1 MQIRQARHHLTELR
15 AMTGRVTDRFPGRW
29 LGIVEASMD
38 TVTAVHTRRSI
49 RDYEKRAVPREIIAE
64 ILWDAAQAPTTPVSG
79 PFLFHV
85 IEGVARIA
93 GLGERAKQ
101 YAREHRPDAVAY
113 SWTDRSDFKVFLDA
127 PVVIVISGHA
137 DNSQSIQDCNR
148 AGQNLMLS
156 AHARGLGSCWVGA
169 PMLWLRSPETRKE
182 LGIAKAFEPF
192 AAFTL
197 GYAASVPPSRSRERP
212 EIVWP

>member
-1 MQIRQARHHLTELR
+1 
-15 AMTGRVTDRFPGRW
+15 
-29 LGIVEASMD
+29 MD
-38 TVTAVHTRRSI
+38 TVTAIHTRRSI
-49 RDYEKRAVPREIIAE
+49 RDYEKRAVEREIIAD

-93 GLGERAKQ
+93 ELGERAKQ
-101 YAREHRPDAVAY
+101 YARDHRSDAAGA
-113 SWTDRSDFKVFLDA
+113 SWADRPDFKVFLDA
-127 PVVIVISGHA
+127 PVAIVVSGHA

-169 PMLWLRSPETRKE
+169 PMPWLRSLEAREE
-182 LGIAKAFEPF
+182 LGIAETFRPF

-197 GYAASVPPSRSRERP
+197 GYAAAVPPSRSRERP
-212 EIVWP
+212 EIVWA

>member
-1 MQIRQARHHLTELR
+1 
-15 AMTGRVTDRFPGRW
+15 
-29 LGIVEASMD
+29 MD
-38 TVTAVHTRRSI
+38 TVTAIHTRRSI
-49 RDYEKRAVPREIIAE
+49 RDYEKRAVEREMIAD

-93 GLGERAKQ
+93 ALGERAKQ
-101 YAREHRPDAVAY
+101 YAREHRPDAAGY
-113 SWTDRSDFKVFLDA
+113 AWADRPDFKVFLDA
-127 PVVIVISGHA
+127 PVVIVISGHT

-156 AHARGLGSCWVGA
+156 AHARALGSCWVGA
-169 PMLWLRSPETRKE
+169 PMLWLRRPETRKE
-182 LGIAKAFEPF
+182 LGIAEAFQPF

-197 GYAASVPPSRSRERP
+197 GYAASVPPSHSRDRP
-212 EIVWP
+212 QIVWA

>member
-1 MQIRQARHHLTELR
+1 MN
-15 AMTGRVTDRFPGRW
+15 
-29 LGIVEASMD
+29 
-38 TVTAVHTRRSI
+38 TVTAIHTRRSI
-49 RDYEKRAVPREIIAE
+49 RDYEERAVEREIIAD
-64 ILWDAAQAPTTPVSG
+64 ILWDPAQAPTTPVSG

-93 GLGERAKQ
+93 ELGERAKQ
-101 YAREHRPDAVAY
+101 YARERRSGASGNTWIDRP
-113 SWTDRSDFKVFLDA
+113 DFKVFLDA
-127 PVVIVISGHA
+127 PVVVVISGHA

-169 PMLWLRSPETRKE
+169 PMPWLRSPDTRKE
-182 LGIAKAFEPF
+182 LGIAEAFAPF
-192 AAFTL
+192 AALTL

-212 EIVWP
+212 QIVWV

>member
-1 MQIRQARHHLTELR
+1 
-15 AMTGRVTDRFPGRW
+15 
-29 LGIVEASMD
+29 MD
-38 TVTAVHTRRSI
+38 TVTAIHTRRSI
-49 RDYEKRAVPREIIAE
+49 RDYEKRVVEREMIVD

-93 GLGERAKQ
+93 DLGARAKQ
-101 YAREHRPDAVAY
+101 YAREHRADAAGY
-113 SWTDRSDFKVFLDA
+113 AWADRPDFKVFLDA

-169 PMLWLRSPETRKE
+169 PMPWLRSPQTRSE
-182 LGIAKAFEPF
+182 LGIAEAFEPF
-192 AAFTL
+192 ATFTL

-212 EIVWP
+212 EIVWA

>member
-1 MQIRQARHHLTELR
+1 
-15 AMTGRVTDRFPGRW
+15 
-29 LGIVEASMD
+29 MD
-38 TVTAVHTRRSI
+38 TVTAIRTRRSI
-49 RDYEKRAVPREIIAE
+49 RDYENRTVKREIIAD

-93 GLGERAKQ
+93 DLGEHAKQ
-101 YAREHRPDAVAY
+101 YAREHRPDSVGY
-113 SWTDRSDFKVFLDA
+113 SWAEGSDFKVFLDA

-169 PMLWLRSPETRKE
+169 PCCGCATRRRGRNLVSPKPSSPSRPLRS
-182 LGIAKAFEPF
+182 AM
-192 AAFTL
+192 
-197 GYAASVPPSRSRERP
+197 PPRCRHCARVNGRRSCGFDVRHKREQHKSR
-212 EIVWP
+212 

>member
-1 MQIRQARHHLTELR
+1 
-15 AMTGRVTDRFPGRW
+15 
-29 LGIVEASMD
+29 MD
-38 TVTAVHTRRSI
+38 AITAIHSRRSI
-49 RDYEKRAVPREIIAE
+49 RDYDKRSVAREIVAE

-85 IEGVARIA
+85 IEGGARISDY
-93 GLGERAKQ
+93 GERAKQ
-101 YAREHRPDAVAY
+101 YTRAHRPGAEGYA
-113 SWTDRSDFKVFLDA
+113 WTDKPDFKVFLNA

-137 DNSQSIQDCNR
+137 NNSQSLEDCTR

-169 PMLWLRSPETRKE
+169 PMLWLRNPQTRQE
-182 LGIAKAFEPF
+182 LGIAEAFEPF

-197 GYAASVPPSRSRERP
+197 GYAAAVPPARQRERP
-212 EIVWP
+212 PIVWV

>member
-1 MQIRQARHHLTELR
+1 MN
-15 AMTGRVTDRFPGRW
+15 
-29 LGIVEASMD
+29 
-38 TVTAVHTRRSI
+38 TVTAIHTRRSI
-49 RDYEKRAVPREIIAE
+49 RDYEERAVEREIIAD

-93 GLGERAKQ
+93 GLGARAKQ
-101 YAREHRPDAVAY
+101 YARESDAPGNAWADRP
-113 SWTDRSDFKVFLDA
+113 DFKVFLDA
-127 PVVIVISGHA
+127 PVVVVISGHA

-169 PMLWLRSPETRKE
+169 PMPWLRSPDTRKE
-182 LGIAKAFEPF
+182 LGIADAFAPF
-192 AAFTL
+192 AAWTL
-197 GYAASVPPSRSRERP
+197 G
-212 EIVWP
+212 